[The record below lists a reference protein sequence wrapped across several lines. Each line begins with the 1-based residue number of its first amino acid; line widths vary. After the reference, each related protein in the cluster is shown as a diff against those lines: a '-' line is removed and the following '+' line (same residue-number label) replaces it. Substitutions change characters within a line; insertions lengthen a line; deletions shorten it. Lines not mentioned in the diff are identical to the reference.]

1 MTFTGGTIVYVTPQS
16 PSVGVTPYRS
26 LRRYTEPATEPVTLA
41 EAKTHCRVDTSD
53 DDTYLTA
60 LINLGRIY
68 VEDILD
74 ITMITTVWEARY
86 DVFPLWELTLPRPP
100 MAAQTVTVIYR
111 DESGTNQTITSVAG
125 FQADPYV
132 TPGRIYPLYNGV
144 WPAVRGDENSVMVQ
158 WSAGYGAGADAVPP
172 TIKHLCLLLVANW
185 YASRE
190 PVTAGLTAQNAKVP
204 YLFETLAASVSWGL
218 YR

>member
-41 EAKTHCRVDTSD
+41 EAKPHCRVDTSD

-144 WPAVRGDENSVMVQ
+144 WPAVRGDENSVTVR
-158 WSAGYGAGADAVPP
+158 WTAGYGAAASVPQNL
-172 TIKHLCLLLVANW
+172 KHLVLLLVAHW
-185 YASRE
+185 YANRE
-190 PVTAGLTAQNAKVP
+190 PVTQANLQLQNIPMTFQTLLAQ
-204 YLFETLAASVSWGL
+204 SGWGG

>member
-111 DESGTNQTITSVAG
+111 DESGTSQTITSAAG
-125 FQADPYV
+125 FQADSYV

-144 WPAVRGDENSVMVQ
+144 WPAVRGDENSVTVR
-158 WSAGYGAGADAVPP
+158 WTAGYGAAASVPRNL
-172 TIKHLCLLLVANW
+172 KHLVLLLVAHW
-185 YASRE
+185 YANRE
-190 PVTAGLTAQNAKVP
+190 PVTQANLQLQNIPMTFQTLLAQ
-204 YLFETLAASVSWGL
+204 SGWGG

>member
-1 MTFTGGTIVYVTPQS
+1 MTFTGGTIVYVTPQT
-16 PSVGVTPYRS
+16 PSVGLTPYRS

-41 EAKTHCRVDTSD
+41 EAKAHCRVDTSD

-111 DESGTNQTITSVAG
+111 DESGTSRTITSVAG
-125 FQADPYV
+125 FQADSYV

-144 WPAVRGDENSVMVQ
+144 WPAVRGDENSVTVR
-158 WSAGYGAGADAVPP
+158 WTAGYGAAGSVPQNL
-172 TIKHLCLLLVANW
+172 KHLVLLLVAHW
-185 YASRE
+185 YANRE
-190 PVTAGLTAQNAKVP
+190 PVTQANLQLQNIPMTFQTLLAQ
-204 YLFETLAASVSWGL
+204 SGWGG

>member
-16 PSVGVTPYRS
+16 PSVGLTPYRS

-41 EAKTHCRVDTSD
+41 EAKAHCRVDTSD

-111 DESGTNQTITSVAG
+111 DESGTSRTITSVAG
-125 FQADPYV
+125 FQADSYV

-144 WPAVRGDENSVMVQ
+144 WPAVRGDENSVTVR
-158 WSAGYGAGADAVPP
+158 WTAGYGAAGSVPQNL
-172 TIKHLCLLLVANW
+172 KHLVLLLVAHW
-185 YASRE
+185 YANRE
-190 PVTAGLTAQNAKVP
+190 PVTQANLQLQNIPMTFQTLLAQ
-204 YLFETLAASVSWGL
+204 SGWGG

>member
-16 PSVGVTPYRS
+16 PSVGLTPYRS

-41 EAKTHCRVDTSD
+41 EAKAHCRVDTSD

-60 LINLGRIY
+60 LINLARIY

-125 FQADPYV
+125 FQADSYV

-144 WPAVRGDENSVMVQ
+144 WPAVRGDENSVTVR
-158 WSAGYGAGADAVPP
+158 WTAGYGAAGSVPQNL
-172 TIKHLCLLLVANW
+172 KHLVLLLVAHW
-185 YASRE
+185 YANRE
-190 PVTAGLTAQNAKVP
+190 PVTQANLQLQNIPMTFQTLLAQ
-204 YLFETLAASVSWGL
+204 SGWGS

>member
-53 DDTYLTA
+53 DDTYMTA

-144 WPAVRGDENSVMVQ
+144 WPAVRGDENSVTVR
-158 WSAGYGAGADAVPP
+158 WTAGYGAAASVPQNL
-172 TIKHLCLLLVANW
+172 KHLVLLLVAHW
-185 YASRE
+185 YANRE
-190 PVTAGLTAQNAKVP
+190 PVTQANLQLQNIPMTFQTLLAQ
-204 YLFETLAASVSWGL
+204 SGWGG

>member
-74 ITMITTVWEARY
+74 ITMITTAWEARY

-144 WPAVRGDENSVMVQ
+144 WPAVRGDENSVTVR
-158 WSAGYGAGADAVPP
+158 WTAGYGAAASVPQNL
-172 TIKHLCLLLVANW
+172 KHLVLLLVAHW
-185 YASRE
+185 YANRE
-190 PVTAGLTAQNAKVP
+190 PVTQANLQLQNIPMTFQTLLAQ
-204 YLFETLAASVSWGL
+204 SGWGG

>member
-26 LRRYTEPATEPVTLA
+26 LRRYTEPVTEPVTLA

-144 WPAVRGDENSVMVQ
+144 WPAVRGDENSVTVR
-158 WSAGYGAGADAVPP
+158 WTAGYGAAASVPQNL
-172 TIKHLCLLLVANW
+172 KHLVLLLVAHW
-185 YASRE
+185 YANRE
-190 PVTAGLTAQNAKVP
+190 PVTQANLQLQNIPMTFQTLLAQ
-204 YLFETLAASVSWGL
+204 SGWGG

>member
-111 DESGTNQTITSVAG
+111 DESGANQTITSVAG

-144 WPAVRGDENSVMVQ
+144 WPAVRGDENSVTVR
-158 WSAGYGAGADAVPP
+158 WTAGYGAAASVPQNL
-172 TIKHLCLLLVANW
+172 KHLVLLLVAHW
-185 YASRE
+185 YANRE
-190 PVTAGLTAQNAKVP
+190 PVTQANLQLQNIPMTFQTLLAQ
-204 YLFETLAASVSWGL
+204 SGWGG